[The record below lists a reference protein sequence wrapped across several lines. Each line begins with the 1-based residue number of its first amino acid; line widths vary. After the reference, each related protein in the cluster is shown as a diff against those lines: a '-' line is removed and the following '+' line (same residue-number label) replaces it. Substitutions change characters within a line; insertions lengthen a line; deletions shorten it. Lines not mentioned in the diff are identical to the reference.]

1 MVKYFWLYSTSHAVN
16 KIIIITYLKIIS
28 NFLPIK
34 RIDSSKTNFRVKDTL
49 SLYSRETLTEEQV
62 GNISNH
68 DYILD
73 VRDSRCVD
81 ASVFHGWNL
90 DRFVNQGGLL
100 EGLKKLLSYKNIN
113 YIIILCKHYYSTV
126 VFSSSTIYGHIGPIK
141 AQPCDI
147 CILTPVINWMHPFPL
162 NNFILIY

>member
-81 ASVFHGWNL
+81 ASVFRGWNL

-100 EGLKKLLSYKNIN
+100 EGLKKALQVIKIL
-113 YIIILCKHYYSTV
+113 IIL
-126 VFSSSTIYGHIGPIK
+126 
-141 AQPCDI
+141 
-147 CILTPVINWMHPFPL
+147 
-162 NNFILIY
+162 